1 MNLTISCSL
10 AFSCRSIKSPAKQLK
25 EGRVGMYS
33 LLQQGSQGSLKEVVR
48 WCRRK
53 KRVGTL
59 GLISKGTVKKPTK
72 WKLHDL
78 GIMCLL

>member
-25 EGRVGMYS
+25 EGRVGRYS